1 MTGHPRVVVTRRLP
15 APVEARLT
23 EAFDAVLNAGD
34 RALTPDEL
42 AEAVRSADALLP
54 TVTDRISAEVL
65 SAQPRRTA
73 IVANF
78 GVGYNNID
86 IAAAKANGIVVTNT
100 PDVLTDCTADTAM
113 TLLLSVARRAGE
125 GERQL
130 RAGAWTG
137 WRPTHLLGTKVTGKT
152 LGIVGMG
159 RIGRAVARRAHH
171 GFGMRILYFEP
182 FEVPE
187 GEIAGLDAQRVDSL
201 EELLAG
207 SDFVSLHCPATPET
221 RHLINAETLG
231 TMKPGAFLINS
242 ARGDVV
248 DEAALVEA
256 LEAGKIAGAGL
267 DVYEG
272 EPRVSPGLLEME
284 NVVLFPHL
292 GSATKETRVAMGLR
306 AFENLLAFFRGDRP
320 RDRVA

>member
-1 MTGHPRVVVTRRLP
+1 MADRPRVVVTRRLP
-15 APVEARLT
+15 EPVEAKL
-23 EAFDAVLNAGD
+23 ADVFDAVLNAGD
-34 RALTPDEL
+34 QSLSAEEL

-65 SAQPRRTA
+65 SAEPRRTR

-86 IAAAKANGIVVTNT
+86 IEAAKANGIVVTNT

-159 RIGRAVARRAHH
+159 RIGRAMARRAHH
-171 GFGMRILYFEP
+171 GFGMRIVYFEP
-182 FEVPE
+182 FPVQET
-187 GEIAGLDAQRVDSL
+187 EIADLDARRVDSL
-201 EELLAG
+201 EELLAE
-207 SDFVSLHCPATPET
+207 SDFVSLHCPASPET
-221 RHLINAETLG
+221 RHLINAERLA

-242 ARGDVV
+242 SRGDVV

-256 LEAGKIAGAGL
+256 LGAGTIAGAGL

-272 EPRVSPGLLEME
+272 EPQISPGLLEME
-284 NVVLFPHL
+284 NVVLLPHL
-292 GSATKETRVAMGLR
+292 GSATKETRLAMGLR
-306 AFENLLAFFRGDRP
+306 AFENLLAFFRGDPP

>member
-1 MTGHPRVVVTRRLP
+1 MAGRPRVVVTRRLP
-15 APVEARLT
+15 EPVEAKLT
-23 EAFDAVLNAGD
+23 EAFDAVLNVED
-34 RALTPDEL
+34 RALTADEL

-54 TVTDRISAEVL
+54 TVTDRITAEVL
-65 SAQPRRTA
+65 SAEPRRTA

-86 IAAAKANGIVVTNT
+86 IDAAMANGIVVTNT

-159 RIGRAVARRAHH
+159 RIGKAVARRAHH

-182 FEVPE
+182 FPVAEA
-187 GEIAGLDAQRVDSL
+187 EIAGLEAQKVDSL

-221 RHLINAETLG
+221 HHLINAETLG
-231 TMKPGAFLINS
+231 TMKLGAFLINS

-256 LEAGKIAGAGL
+256 LGSGKIAGAGL

-284 NVVLFPHL
+284 NVVLLPHL
-292 GSATKETRVAMGLR
+292 GSATTETRVAMGLR

>member
-1 MTGHPRVVVTRRLP
+1 MAGRPRVVVTRRLP
-15 APVEARLT
+15 EPVEAKLT
-23 EAFDAVLNAGD
+23 EAFDAVLNLED

-54 TVTDRISAEVL
+54 TVTDRITAEVL
-65 SAQPRRTA
+65 SAEPRRTA

-182 FEVPE
+182 FPVPE
-187 GEIAGLDAQRVDSL
+187 AEIEGLEAKRVDSL

-221 RHLINAETLG
+221 HHLINAETLG

-248 DEAALVEA
+248 DEAALVDA
-256 LEAGKIAGAGL
+256 LGSGKIAGAGL

-284 NVVLFPHL
+284 NVVLLPHL

-306 AFENLLAFFRGDRP
+306 AFENLLAFFRGDPP